1 MRIAEK
7 TVAEVV
13 QEASTKM
20 SDPNY
25 SAVLVGGFVQEQP
38 AACEYIKS
46 NLDEMGG
53 AESVVNC
60 IFHAALIGV
69 CFQRGNNRSVRTME
83 FDELDYVSD
92 GDRVAKLKDQ
102 QPAILEY
109 IEQNVENDAMK
120 RVLTLIALAMEWV
133 S

>member
-13 QEASTKM
+13 QEASAKM

-38 AACEYIKS
+38 ATCEYIKS

-53 AESVVNC
+53 AEAVVNC
-60 IFHAALIGV
+60 IFHAALIAV

-83 FDELDYVSD
+83 FDDLDYVSD
-92 GDRVAKLKDQ
+92 GDRKEKLEGQ
-102 QPAILEY
+102 QPAILAY
-109 IEQNVENDAMK
+109 IEENVENDGMK
-120 RVLTLIALAMEWV
+120 RVLMLIALAMEWV

>member
-13 QEASTKM
+13 QEASMKM

-38 AACEYIKS
+38 ASCEYIKS

-83 FDELDYVSD
+83 FDELDHVSD
-92 GDRVAKLKDQ
+92 GDRVQKLREQ

-120 RVLTLIALAMEWV
+120 RVLMLIALAMEWV